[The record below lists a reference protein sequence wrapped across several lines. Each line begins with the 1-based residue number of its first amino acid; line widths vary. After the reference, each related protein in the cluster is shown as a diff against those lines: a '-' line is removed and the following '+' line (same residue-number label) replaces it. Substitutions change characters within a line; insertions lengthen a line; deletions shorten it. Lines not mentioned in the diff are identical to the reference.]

1 MPGHAG
7 DRIKGKLEQIGGT
20 IQSAVGDAIGNP
32 KMEAKGDA
40 HELHGKAVQEAAK
53 VAERVKGTVE
63 QVVGAVQSEVG
74 AAVGNDRLHAKGEVK
89 KATGDLRK
97 DLNQ

>member
-1 MPGHAG
+1 MPGNAG
-7 DRIKGKLEQIGGT
+7 ERIKGKLEQVGGT
-20 IQSAVGDAIGNP
+20 IQSAIGDAIGNP
-32 KMEAKGDA
+32 KMEAKGAA
-40 HELHGKAVQEAAK
+40 HEAHGKATQEAAK

-63 QVVGAVQSEVG
+63 HVVGSVQSEVG